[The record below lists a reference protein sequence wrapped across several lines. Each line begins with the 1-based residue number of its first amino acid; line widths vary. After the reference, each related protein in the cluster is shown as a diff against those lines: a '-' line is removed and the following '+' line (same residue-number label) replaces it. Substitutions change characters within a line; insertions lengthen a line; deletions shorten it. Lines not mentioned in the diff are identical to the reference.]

1 MVRVPEIKEMDDLGR
16 GSLVIDGDGL
26 REGWWFIEQVVTQ
39 FPLGSIIPCQSV
51 NLFTENMS
59 NFYGVI
65 T

>member
-39 FPLGSIIPCQSV
+39 FPLGSIMTTLDCSDILS
-51 NLFTENMS
+51 LEF
-59 NFYGVI
+59 F
-65 T
+65 